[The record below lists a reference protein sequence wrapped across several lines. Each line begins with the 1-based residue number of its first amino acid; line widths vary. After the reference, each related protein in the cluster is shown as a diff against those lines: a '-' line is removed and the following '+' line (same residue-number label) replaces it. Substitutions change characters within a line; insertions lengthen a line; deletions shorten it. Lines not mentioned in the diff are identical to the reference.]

1 MSYPHAI
8 LGAAALLAAAIAFA
22 AASGPQAAEGGG
34 FEGVTASRVG
44 TQGTGDS
51 IWRVNRQTG
60 AVSICLAMNTREI
73 PACSPWSK

>member
-22 AASGPQAAEGGG
+22 AFPGPQAAEGGA
-34 FEGVTASRVG
+34 FEGVPSSRPA
-44 TQGTGDS
+44 TPGTGES
-51 IWRVNRQTG
+51 MWRVNKQSG
-60 AVSICLAMNTREI
+60 AVSICYAVNTREI